1 MEAVKQFKYTL
12 KCKFAF
18 GRSIFCLN
26 GRANANAKVNKQKN
40 IRKFITH
47 EFKLKDINKAIKL
60 FRTGTA
66 GRIII
71 KTNDDI

>member
-1 MEAVKQFKYTL
+1 MIKTKIQ
-12 KCKFAF
+12 KFI
-18 GRSIFCLN
+18 RLI
-26 GRANANAKVNKQKN
+26 NAGKMSLQK
-40 IRKFITH
+40 IITH